1 MKTGNNKGF
10 TLIELLIVVAIIG
23 IIAAIAVPGLLR
35 ARIAGNEASAI
46 GSLRAINSANLN
58 WMTNC
63 AGGRGYAQTLAA
75 LGLPPTTGGQPFI
88 SPDLSAAGTITKSGY
103 TLLYSPVGTQSNGLT
118 TCSAAT
124 GASASYDAIADP
136 TGPGTT
142 GVRYFGT
149 NENNALFEFTG
160 TVTFANTAA
169 RTEQRHTHQVTDWRL
184 LTKRGML
191 VRGHPFFCLEKPATR
206 QDTIGQ

>member
-63 AGGRGYAQTLAA
+63 AGGRGYAATLAD
-75 LGLPPTTGGQPFI
+75 LGVAPTAGGQPFI
-88 SPDLSAAGTITKSGY
+88 SPDLSGRGPITKSGY
-103 TLLYSPVGTQSNGLT
+103 TITVRPVGTQATGLT
-118 TCSAAT
+118 TCST
-124 GASASYDAIADP
+124 VDGASRVYDAIAAPD
-136 TGPGTT
+136 GSGHDRRALLRHQRKQRSLRAH
-142 GVRYFGT
+142 GVGRCGAFAAT
-149 NENNALFEFTG
+149 ARVRATAHPSSNAGGF
-160 TVTFANTAA
+160 
-169 RTEQRHTHQVTDWRL
+169 D
-184 LTKRGML
+184 KGML
-191 VRGHPFFCLEKPATR
+191 RPRASLFLPRQSAT
-206 QDTIGQ
+206 